1 MGSALTVLLDS
12 HVLHWWSAE
21 PERLTR
27 AASDTILGS
36 DRLAVSA
43 VTWLELAWLGNHER
57 IIISVPLRDWLE
69 GLASQV
75 LTVTITP
82 SIAASAVELPSTFPK
97 DPADR
102 LIFATALH
110 HGLKIVTK
118 DEAIRGYAGARD
130 VAIW

>member
-1 MGSALTVLLDS
+1 MARES
-12 HVLHWWSAE
+12 
-21 PERLTR
+21 R
-27 AASDTILGS
+27 ANHHFCAAP
-36 DRLAVSA
+36 RLA
-43 VTWLELAWLGNHER
+43 
-57 IIISVPLRDWLE
+57 E